1 MQNKRASKL
10 LAKII
15 KYPLLVANFL
25 VEGVLGIS
33 MIFYPS
39 LIQTLGGVNIPDI
52 LLRTCGVLALSVAF
66 FSVSAIF
73 FIDSQKDKK
82 NSKTFVYSSL
92 LVFNLALAIGLL
104 YAAVVGEITYL
115 GTIVHLPLAIGFAL
129 AIIFN
134 SYKTNQK

>member
-1 MQNKRASKL
+1 MLK
-10 LAKII
+10 KII
-15 KYPLLVANFL
+15 SQPLLTANFL
-25 VEGVLGIS
+25 IEACLGIS
-33 MIFYPS
+33 MIIYPS
-39 LIQTLGGVNIPDI
+39 FIKDLGGVNIPDV

-82 NSKTFVYSSL
+82 PSKTFVYSSL
-92 LVFNLALAIGLL
+92 LVFNLALTIGLL
-104 YAAVVGEITYL
+104 YAAAVGEITYL
-115 GTIVHLPLAIGFAL
+115 GTIVHLPLAVGFAL

>member
-1 MQNKRASKL
+1 ML
-10 LAKII
+10 GKII
-15 KYPLLVANFL
+15 SQPLLLVNFL

-33 MIFYPS
+33 MVLYPS
-39 LIQTLGGVNIPDI
+39 LIQNLGGVNIPDI

-82 NSKTFVYSSL
+82 DSKAFVYSSL
-92 LVFNLALAIGLL
+92 LIFNLALTIGLL

-115 GTIVHLPLAIGFAL
+115 GTIVHLPLAVGFAL

-134 SYKTNQK
+134 SYKTSQK

>member
-1 MQNKRASKL
+1 ML
-10 LAKII
+10 GKII
-15 KYPLLVANFL
+15 SQPLLLVNFL

-33 MIFYPS
+33 MVLYPS
-39 LIQTLGGVNIPDI
+39 LIQNLGGVNISDI

-82 NSKTFVYSSL
+82 ASKAFVYSSL
-92 LVFNLALAIGLL
+92 LIFNLALTSGLL
-104 YAAVVGEITYL
+104 YAAAVGEITYL
-115 GTIVHLPLAIGFAL
+115 GTIVHLPLAVGFAL

-134 SYKTNQK
+134 SYKTSQK

>member
-1 MQNKRASKL
+1 ML
-10 LAKII
+10 GKII
-15 KYPLLVANFL
+15 SQPLLLVNFL

-33 MIFYPS
+33 MVLYPS
-39 LIQTLGGVNIPDI
+39 LIQNLGGVNIPDI

-82 NSKTFVYSSL
+82 ASKAFVYSSL
-92 LVFNLALAIGLL
+92 LIFNLALTSGLL

-115 GTIVHLPLAIGFAL
+115 GTIVHLPLAVGFAL

-134 SYKTNQK
+134 SYKTSQK

>member
-1 MQNKRASKL
+1 
-10 LAKII
+10 
-15 KYPLLVANFL
+15 
-25 VEGVLGIS
+25 

-39 LIQTLGGVNIPDI
+39 LIQNLGGVNIPDI

-73 FIDSQKDKK
+73 FIDSQKDK
-82 NSKTFVYSSL
+82 NSSKTFVYSSL
-92 LVFNLALAIGLL
+92 LVFNLALTIGLL
-104 YAAVVGEITYL
+104 YAAAVGEITYL

>member
-1 MQNKRASKL
+1 ML
-10 LAKII
+10 GKII
-15 KYPLLVANFL
+15 SQPLLLVNFL

-33 MIFYPS
+33 MVLYPS
-39 LIQTLGGVNIPDI
+39 LIQSLGGVNIPDI

-82 NSKTFVYSSL
+82 ASKAFVYSSL
-92 LVFNLALAIGLL
+92 LIFNLALTSGLL

-115 GTIVHLPLAIGFAL
+115 GTIVHLPLAVGFAL

-134 SYKTNQK
+134 SYKTSQK

>member
-1 MQNKRASKL
+1 ML
-10 LAKII
+10 GKII
-15 KYPLLVANFL
+15 SQPLLLVNFL

-33 MIFYPS
+33 MVLYPS
-39 LIQTLGGVNIPDI
+39 LIQNLGGVNIPDI

-66 FSVSAIF
+66 FSVLAIF

-82 NSKTFVYSSL
+82 DSKAFVYSSL
-92 LVFNLALAIGLL
+92 LIFNLALTIGLL

-115 GTIVHLPLAIGFAL
+115 GTIVHLPLAVGFAL

-134 SYKTNQK
+134 SYKTSQK

>member
-1 MQNKRASKL
+1 ML
-10 LAKII
+10 GKII
-15 KYPLLVANFL
+15 SQPLLLVNFL

-39 LIQTLGGVNIPDI
+39 LIQNLGGVNIPDI

-66 FSVSAIF
+66 FSISAIF

-82 NSKTFVYSSL
+82 ASKSFVYSSL
-92 LVFNLALAIGLL
+92 LIFNLALTSGLL

-115 GTIVHLPLAIGFAL
+115 GTIVHLPLAVGFAL

-134 SYKTNQK
+134 SYKTSQK

>member
-1 MQNKRASKL
+1 M
-10 LAKII
+10 
-15 KYPLLVANFL
+15 
-25 VEGVLGIS
+25 VL
-33 MIFYPS
+33 YPS
-39 LIQTLGGVNIPDI
+39 LIQNLGGVNISDI

-82 NSKTFVYSSL
+82 ASKAFVYSSL
-92 LVFNLALAIGLL
+92 LIFNLALTIGLL

-115 GTIVHLPLAIGFAL
+115 GTIVHMPLAVGFAL

-134 SYKTNQK
+134 SYKTSQK

>member
-1 MQNKRASKL
+1 ML
-10 LAKII
+10 GKII
-15 KYPLLVANFL
+15 SQPLLLVNFL

-33 MIFYPS
+33 MVLYPS
-39 LIQTLGGVNIPDI
+39 LIQSLGGVNIPDI

-66 FSVSAIF
+66 FSVSAIL

-82 NSKTFVYSSL
+82 ASKAFVYSSL
-92 LVFNLALAIGLL
+92 LIFNLALTSGLL

-115 GTIVHLPLAIGFAL
+115 GTIVHLPLAVGFAL

-134 SYKTNQK
+134 SYKTSQK

>member
-1 MQNKRASKL
+1 ML
-10 LAKII
+10 GKII
-15 KYPLLVANFL
+15 SQPLLLVNFL

-33 MIFYPS
+33 MVLYPS
-39 LIQTLGGVNIPDI
+39 LIQSLGGVNIPDI

-82 NSKTFVYSSL
+82 ASKAFVYSSL
-92 LVFNLALAIGLL
+92 LIFNLALTSGLL

-115 GTIVHLPLAIGFAL
+115 GTIIHLPLAVGFAL

-134 SYKTNQK
+134 SYKTSQK